1 MQKEKKSFNITV
13 LKEDR
18 IQSLQQ
24 FLHNSEKSY
33 HNFFKFVSETINS
46 QHNLSTEFPSTSHLT
61 TIKCAQEV
69 ASVINLCTNRVNVAV
84 FVYLTTSI
92 ELESADLLFFSCP
105 KMSDKVLTIKTSCG

>member
-46 QHNLSTEFPSTSHLT
+46 QHNLSTEFPSTSYLT